1 MGKPCRFPA
10 ERLHLLPIAVFK
22 RKGKGTNMQIASTMK
37 NVALACLMAACAAPA
52 MAEWTKV
59 GEVANYQVSYI
70 DYDTIRKNGNLRK
83 VWGIN
88 DLKSDDPMGFISN
101 LFKMEL
107 DCKEEKVR
115 ILTMS
120 RFHQN
125 MAQGMPAIK
134 VTPAYPEWEFVPPN
148 SQFSAILK
156 VVCAK

>member
-1 MGKPCRFPA
+1 
-10 ERLHLLPIAVFK
+10 
-22 RKGKGTNMQIASTMK
+22 MK